1 MVVSGGHEKVMG
13 LTVAGKV
20 IVITV
25 AAVAVIVVWNGVR
38 NTLAPGPLSSGN
50 PGLSGLSGG
59 PFITAGQGGKVSV
72 RVLVWPS
79 PSEIGN
85 GIGGMSTLGIRTIPL
100 LVWPAVILTLEYGIP
115 WTVMGGILTVIVVVV
130 VKKVVTTTPP
140 REVVP
145 WWPYSSDVVYSPG
158 LITDSELNELV
169 GKTSVQGGGQ
179 ETDGDVKTSG
189 PT

>member
-1 MVVSGGHEKVMG
+1 
-13 LTVAGKV
+13 
-20 IVITV
+20 
-25 AAVAVIVVWNGVR
+25 
-38 NTLAPGPLSSGN
+38 
-50 PGLSGLSGG
+50 
-59 PFITAGQGGKVSV
+59 
-72 RVLVWPS
+72 
-79 PSEIGN
+79 
-85 GIGGMSTLGIRTIPL
+85 
-100 LVWPAVILTLEYGIP
+100 
-115 WTVMGGILTVIVVVV
+115 LTVIVVVV